1 MTMHIEGHV
10 ALVTGGSSG
19 IGLATVRRLVDQGAK
34 VVIADVN
41 PPADGVV
48 SELGDAI
55 HYRQTDVTDESQVSA
70 AMDEATALG
79 DLRAVVHCA
88 GIGGPMR
95 LVQKDGTAGSLAH
108 LKRIIDVNLV
118 GTIVVA
124 SQAGVRM
131 AQNEEIDG
139 ERGVIIFTAS
149 VAAFEGQI
157 GQAAYAASK
166 GGVVSLTLCA
176 ARDYA
181 SKKIRVATIAPG
193 TVDTPLLAGASQGV
207 RDSLAAMVPHP
218 ARLARPDEF
227 AHLACSIVENAMING
242 ETIRMDGAIRMAPR

>member
-1 MTMHIEGHV
+1 MEIQGHA

-19 IGLATVRRLVDQGAK
+19 IGLATVQRLVNEGAK
-34 VVIADVN
+34 VLIADVN
-41 PPADGVV
+41 PPKDEVAAA
-48 SELGDAI
+48 LGDAI
-55 HYRQTDVTDESQVSA
+55 RFVKTDVTSEDQVAA
-70 AMDEATALG
+70 AMDAAVELG

-95 LVQKDGTAGSLAH
+95 LVQKDGTPGDLAH
-108 LKRIIDVNLV
+108 WKRVIDVNLV
-118 GTIVVA
+118 GTMIVA
-124 SQAGVRM
+124 SQAGARM
-131 AQNEEIDG
+131 AKNDEIDG

-166 GGVVSLTLCA
+166 GGVVGLTLCA

-181 SKKIRVATIAPG
+181 SKKIRVVTIAPG
-193 TVDTPLLAGASQGV
+193 TVDTPLLAGASDAV
-207 RDSLAAMVPHP
+207 RESLAQMVPHP
-218 ARLARPDEF
+218 ARLARPDEY
-227 AHLACSIVENAMING
+227 AHLALSIIENAMING

>member
-1 MTMHIEGHV
+1 MNISGHA
-10 ALVTGGSSG
+10 ALVTGGASG
-19 IGLATVRRLVDQGAK
+19 LGLASVKRLVAEGAK
-34 VVIADVN
+34 VVIADLN
-41 PPADGVV
+41 PPAEDVAA
-48 SELGDAI
+48 ELGDAV
-55 HYRQTDVTDESQVSA
+55 RFVSTNVSDEAQVSA
-70 AMDEATALG
+70 AMDAAAELG

-95 LVQKDGTAGSLAH
+95 LVQKDGSAGNLDH
-108 LKRIIDVNLV
+108 FRKIIDVNLI
-118 GTIVVA
+118 GTMIVA

-131 AQNEEIDG
+131 AKNEEIDG

-149 VAAFEGQI
+149 VAAWEGQI

-166 GGVVSLTLCA
+166 GGVVGLTLCA

-181 SKKIRVATIAPG
+181 SKKIRVVTIAPG
-193 TVDTPLLAGASQGV
+193 TVDTPLLAKASQEV

-218 ARLARPDEF
+218 SRLARPDEY
-227 AHLACSIVENAMING
+227 AHLALSIIENAMLNG

>member
-1 MTMHIEGHV
+1 MDIHGHA

-19 IGLATVRRLVDQGAK
+19 IGLATVRRLVTQGAK
-34 VVIADVN
+34 VLIADVN
-41 PPADGVV
+41 PPQDEVTA
-48 SELGDAI
+48 ELGEAI
-55 HYRQTDVTDESQVSA
+55 RYVQTDVTNEDQVAA
-70 AMDEATALG
+70 AMDAAVELG
-79 DLRAVVHCA
+79 DLRTVVHCA

-95 LVQKDGTAGSLAH
+95 LVQKDGSPGDLAH

-118 GTIVVA
+118 GTMIVA
-124 SQAGVRM
+124 SQAGARM
-131 AQNEEIDG
+131 AKNAELDG

-149 VAAFEGQI
+149 VAAYEGQI

-176 ARDYA
+176 ARDFA
-181 SKKIRVATIAPG
+181 SKKIRVVTIAPG
-193 TVDTPLLAGASQGV
+193 TVDTPLLANASDAV
-207 RDSLAAMVPHP
+207 RESLAQMVPHP

-227 AHLACSIVENAMING
+227 AHLALSIVENPMING